1 MKRFCAWI
9 SLLASALLAIA
20 AAGCA
25 TTGEGQRNS
34 DYYRRSTIHRDS
46 FPVNYN
52 PGRVGRVGRPYW
64 Y

>member
-1 MKRFCAWI
+1 MRRIGAWI
-9 SLLASALLAIA
+9 SLLAVAALA
-20 AAGCA
+20 AAATGCA
-25 TTGEGQRNS
+25 TSSEERPN

-46 FPVNYN
+46 FPANYN

>member
-1 MKRFCAWI
+1 MRQVCTWLA
-9 SLLASALLAIA
+9 LLTTAAMAVALLA
-20 AAGCA
+20 CA
-25 TTGEGQRNS
+25 TTGEDSRTP
-34 DYYRRSTIHRDS
+34 YYRRSTIHRDS